1 MIPIR
6 DNIKSR
12 RFPILTVALVF
23 INIAVFIYEL
33 SLSQNQ
39 LEQLAMTFGV
49 IPRRLF
55 YLVNGQS
62 ALIPAVLPLF
72 TSMFLHGGWL
82 HLLGNMLYLW
92 IFGDNVED
100 RLGRGR
106 FIFMYVTA
114 GMVGSLA
121 QVWANP
127 VAAEPVIGASG
138 AIAGVLGAYFVT
150 FPRAKVLTLLPILF
164 FFTFI
169 EIPAFIFLFI
179 WFLTQWL
186 SGYLTLGVPGNMV
199 AWWAHIGG
207 FATGAILMLVL
218 APARKRKTVKGL
230 EE

>member
-6 DNIKSR
+6 DNIRSR
-12 RFPILTVALVF
+12 HFPIVTVTLIF

-33 SLSQNQ
+33 SLSQSGLNA
-39 LEQLAMTFGV
+39 LAVNYGV
-49 IPRRLF
+49 VPRRLF
-55 YLVNGQS
+55 NLVEGQS
-62 ALIPAVLPLF
+62 NFVPAVFPLF

-106 FIFMYVTA
+106 FILMYLSA
-114 GMVGSLA
+114 GALGALA

-127 VAAEPVIGASG
+127 MAAEPVIGASG

-150 FPRAKVLTLLPILF
+150 YPRAKVFTLLPIFF
-164 FFTFI
+164 FFTFV

-186 SGYLTLGVPGNMV
+186 SGYLTLGVSGNMV

-207 FATGAILMLVL
+207 FAAGAAAMFIL
-218 APARKRKTVKGL
+218 APAKRRRNVNR
-230 EE
+230 EAE

>member
-6 DNIKSR
+6 DSIRSR
-12 RFPILTVALVF
+12 HFPIVSVMLIFL
-23 INIAVFIYEL
+23 NIAVFIYEL
-33 SLSQNQ
+33 SLTTGQ
-39 LEQLAMTFGV
+39 LNSFAANFGV
-49 IPRRLF
+49 VPRKLF
-55 YLVNGQS
+55 NLVNGQS
-62 ALIPAVLPLF
+62 NFVPAVLPLL

-106 FIFMYVTA
+106 FILLYLFT
-114 GMVGSLA
+114 GIVGALA

-127 VAAEPVIGASG
+127 LAAEPVIGASG

-150 FPRAKVLTLLPILF
+150 YPKAKVLTLLPIFF

-186 SGYLTLGVPGNMV
+186 SGYLTLGVAGNMV

-207 FATGAILMLVL
+207 FAAGAVAMLIL
-218 APARKRKTVKGL
+218 APAKRRRNVKA
-230 EE
+230 E

>member
-12 RFPILTVALVF
+12 RFPVINTALIV

-33 SLSQNQ
+33 ILSQGQ
-39 LEQLAMTFGV
+39 LTAFMSSFGV
-49 IPRRLF
+49 IPRRLMN
-55 YLVNGQS
+55 LVHGEATFVS
-62 ALIPAVLPLF
+62 AVLPLF

-82 HLLGNMLYLW
+82 HLLGNLLYLW

-100 RLGRGR
+100 RLGRTR
-106 FIFMYVTA
+106 YLLVYITA
-114 GMVGSLA
+114 GLLGALA

-127 VAAEPVIGASG
+127 QAAEPIIGASG
-138 AIAGVLGAYFVT
+138 AIAGVLGAYFLAY
-150 FPRAKVLTLLPILF
+150 PRAKVLTLLPIFF

-179 WFLTQWL
+179 WFITQWL

-207 FATGAILMLVL
+207 FASGAVLMFVF
-218 APARKRKTVKGL
+218 APRRKKISRR
-230 EE
+230 EFS

>member
-6 DNIKSR
+6 DNIRSR
-12 RFPILTVALVF
+12 RFPVVTVTLIF
-23 INIAVFIYEL
+23 LNIAVFIYEL
-33 SLSQNQ
+33 SLSQGELNSF
-39 LEQLAMTFGV
+39 AVNFGV
-49 IPRRLF
+49 VPRRLF

-62 ALIPAVLPLF
+62 NFVPAVFPLL
-72 TSMFLHGGWL
+72 TSIFLHGGWL

-100 RLGRGR
+100 RLGRHR
-106 FIFMYVTA
+106 FILMYLAA
-114 GMVGSLA
+114 GVIGALA

-127 VAAEPVIGASG
+127 VAVEPIIGASG

-150 FPRAKVLTLLPILF
+150 YPRAKVLTLLPIFF

-169 EIPAFIFLFI
+169 EIPAFIFLLI

-207 FATGAILMLVL
+207 FAAGAVVMLLL
-218 APARKRKTVKGL
+218 APAKRRRNVNREAK
-230 EE
+230 